1 MSKKNNKS
9 NKKKSVRGNYK
20 IEALEPRLMMDGD
33 PTGSEQ
39 QWLSEVN
46 QYKDSYNDIM
56 SESYRSLNAKI
67 DGLYVAKDDNV
78 SPATYKSLL
87 DLRDNVGG
95 IFAALAGTPFSEQME
110 EVVDSVKSDLKSC
123 IKWASVGKTK
133 VSAQDI
139 LDWCGAKERVLYNG
153 AWGKK
158 TSYHVSLYDNDKL
171 KSYYYSAV

>member
-20 IEALEPRLMMDGD
+20 IEAFEPRMMMDGN
-33 PTGSEQ
+33 PAGSEQ

-46 QYKDSYNDIM
+46 QYQDSYNDIM

-110 EVVDSVKSDLKSC
+110 EVVDS
-123 IKWASVGKTK
+123 
-133 VSAQDI
+133 I
-139 LDWCGAKERVLYNG
+139 LTLP
-153 AWGKK
+153 
-158 TSYHVSLYDNDKL
+158 
-171 KSYYYSAV
+171 

>member
-9 NKKKSVRGNYK
+9 NKKKSTRGNYK

-87 DLRDNVGG
+87 NLRDNVGG

-110 EVVDSVKSDLKSC
+110 EVVDS
-123 IKWASVGKTK
+123 
-133 VSAQDI
+133 I
-139 LDWCGAKERVLYNG
+139 LTLP
-153 AWGKK
+153 
-158 TSYHVSLYDNDKL
+158 
-171 KSYYYSAV
+171 